1 MCLISEAHHVIEY
14 YMIIGNFYNHC
25 KNRSWTVMLD
35 VHGGMFIWGCHLR
48 LHLLA
53 YFMCVCITVYHV
65 PGIEFRSLALVTIA
79 FTHRAISPS
88 LNVAALIVIFSSS
101 IYLYLYLHFHMS
113 NKDFLRGKSFMKQ
126 LPCTFKK
133 RKKEFRS

>member
-1 MCLISEAHHVIEY
+1 
-14 YMIIGNFYNHC
+14 
-25 KNRSWTVMLD
+25 MLD
-35 VHGGMFIWGCHLR
+35 IHGGKFIWVCHRR

-65 PGIEFRSLALVTIA
+65 PGIEFRSLALMTIA
-79 FTHRAISPS
+79 FTHRAISLS

-133 RKKEFRS
+133 RKKEF